1 VLGKEWE
8 VAPLLE
14 TVDEGLANEMRKD
27 MEQFSHSDAH
37 TWQYSGS
44 HIRERGV
51 QMLQL
56 SHKASQS
63 TPPLKSCPLHSQRDV
78 RISNIVVLQARC

>member
-1 VLGKEWE
+1 MASMEGSSIVCRELALLGQEWQ
-8 VAPLLE
+8 VSQLLE
-14 TVDEGLANEMRKD
+14 VVDQGLATEMQKD
-27 MEQFSHSDAH
+27 MQHFSKSSAH

-56 SHKASQS
+56 SHKARLSS
-63 TPPLKSCPLHSQRDV
+63 SSP
-78 RISNIVVLQARC
+78 

>member
-1 VLGKEWE
+1 VVGKEWE

-14 TVDEGLANEMRKD
+14 AVDDALANEMRKD

-37 TWQYSGS
+37 TWQYSGG

-56 SHKASQS
+56 SHKAQS
-63 TPPLKSCPLHSQRDV
+63 SPPPSPAFQSLPFAVS
-78 RISNIVVLQARC
+78 